1 MEPKLNSIKTMQNDR
16 KITPH
21 RRAARDRGLV
31 FWLAVIVVLCIA
43 FGGCTTQKGGCYAT
57 QKFSGYK

>member
-1 MEPKLNSIKTMQNDR
+1 MPNDR

-31 FWLAVIVVLCIA
+31 FWLAVIVVLCMA
-43 FGGCTTQKGGCYAT
+43 FGGCTTQKSGCHAT